1 MVLVHLNGT
10 FRIAPSFMNNLGSSV
25 APEAKIPHGYFK
37 TSGSGRHILFD
48 FRRLVFVLNMKHA
61 AIH

>member
-1 MVLVHLNGT
+1 
-10 FRIAPSFMNNLGSSV
+10 MNNLGSSV
-25 APEAKIPHGYFK
+25 APEAKIPHEYFK

-61 AIH
+61 TIHLYSLFYDLYIFEV